1 MRRSRRDELIE
12 QGQLTGITRDTRLLA
27 GAQLLWG
34 IGFGLIAPVISLF
47 LDSLGATGTDIG
59 LVIGVG
65 TIVGA
70 LGVLPAG
77 FLADRVGRKPMLIVS
92 AASGMLGAAAFVPL
106 SDWRFAF
113 IGSALYWGAI
123 AGLPIMTS
131 HLAATVSRERL
142 GASMGLVYGSFFFGI
157 ILASPLSGLIAGA
170 YGLRAPFGGAVVFF
184 GLSLVCDALISRSA
198 PRATLRTGAL
208 SGRFWALLMLA
219 PLAGALAYLP
229 TPLFTVYLRD
239 VARAPLE
246 IIGVLVA
253 AVSLGSAA
261 FSAAAGR
268 LSDRV
273 GVVPAVVG
281 ASILVAVG
289 STALVLGSGALP
301 LLLIGSLLI
310 GANQAANPVVAAA
323 IERVLPPARLSVGY
337 AAFQLAYTGGAGA
350 GSILAGTLHDTDP
363 LLPYLVSAALALPVA
378 GVVSL
383 VIVSAVRGA
392 DASRAL

>member
-1 MRRSRRDELIE
+1 M
-12 QGQLTGITRDTRLLA
+12 
-27 GAQLLWG
+27 
-34 IGFGLIAPVISLF
+34 
-47 LDSLGATGTDIG
+47 
-59 LVIGVG
+59 IGVG

-77 FLADRVGRKPMLIVS
+77 FLADRVGRKPMLMVS
-92 AASGMLGAAAFVPL
+92 AASGMLGALAFLPL

-113 IGSALYWGAI
+113 IGSSLYWAAI

-170 YGLRAPFGGAVVFF
+170 YGLRAPFGGAVIFF
-184 GLSLVCDALISRSA
+184 GLSLVCDALTSA
-198 PRATLRTGAL
+198 SAARATLRTGAL

-219 PLAGALAYLP
+219 PIAGALAYLP

-268 LSDRV
+268 LSDRI

-281 ASILVAVG
+281 ASVLVAIG
-289 STALVLGSGALP
+289 STVLVLGSGALP
-301 LLLIGSLLI
+301 LLLIGSLLL

-363 LLPYLVSAALALPVA
+363 LLPYLVSAALALPIA

-392 DASRAL
+392 AMGGAASNGVQ

>member
-1 MRRSRRDELIE
+1 
-12 QGQLTGITRDTRLLA
+12 
-27 GAQLLWG
+27 LLWG
-34 IGFGLIAPVISLF
+34 LGFGLIAPVISLF

-77 FLADRVGRKPMLIVS
+77 FLADRIGRKPVLMVS
-92 AASGMLGAAAFVPL
+92 AASGMLGAAAFLPL
-106 SDWRFAF
+106 EDWRFAF
-113 IGSALYWGAI
+113 IGSALYWAAI

-131 HLAATVSRERL
+131 HLAATVPRERL
-142 GASMGLVYGSFFFGI
+142 GTSMGVVYASFFFGI

-170 YGLRAPFGGAVVFF
+170 YGLRAPFAGAVVFF
-184 GLSLVCDALISRSA
+184 GLSLVCDALISGSA
-198 PRATLRTGAL
+198 PLASLRTGAL
-208 SGRFWALLMLA
+208 SGRFWALLGLA

-239 VARAPLE
+239 IARVPLE
-246 IIGVLVA
+246 GIGVLVA

-281 ASILVAVG
+281 AAILVAVG
-289 STALVLGSGALP
+289 STSLVLGSGALP
-301 LLLIGSLLI
+301 VLLVGSLLI

-337 AAFQLAYTGGAGA
+337 AAFQLAYTAGAGA

-363 LLPYLVSAALALPVA
+363 LLPYLVSAALALPIA

-392 DASRAL
+392 AAGGVPANGLQ